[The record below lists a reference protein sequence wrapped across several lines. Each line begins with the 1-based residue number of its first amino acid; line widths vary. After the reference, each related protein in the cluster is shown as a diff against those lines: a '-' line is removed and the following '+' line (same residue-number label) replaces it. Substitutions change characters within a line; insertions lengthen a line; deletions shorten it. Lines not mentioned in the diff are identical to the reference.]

1 MSCLD
6 LHELSKEPEM
16 VEKKDK
22 TTTKP
27 AKTAA
32 QKVKPTKAQ
41 VAEVVE
47 KTKSKAEAYARDPE
61 KAKRLLEDAVKHAK
75 GFDKSRGPLG
85 EVWSYL
91 TALFRVF
98 RAYVGG
104 AYKDIPWGSIVLVT
118 VAILYFVSPL
128 DLLPDAVPG
137 IGFVD
142 DAAVIAFVVAQIKAE
157 LDNFLAWEI
166 TRSED

>member
-1 MSCLD
+1 
-6 LHELSKEPEM
+6 M

-22 TTTKP
+22 LTTKP
-27 AKTAA
+27 ATTAA
-32 QKVKPTKAQ
+32 RKGKPTKAQ
-41 VAEVVE
+41 VAEAVE

-61 KAKRLLEDAVKHAK
+61 KAKKLLEDAVKHAK
-75 GFDKSRGPLG
+75 GFDKNRGPLG

-98 RAYVGG
+98 RSYIGG
-104 AYKDIPWGSIVLVT
+104 AYRDIPWGSLVLVT

-128 DLLPDAVPG
+128 DLVPDGLLG

-142 DAAVIAFVVAQIKAE
+142 DAAVIAFVVSQIKAD